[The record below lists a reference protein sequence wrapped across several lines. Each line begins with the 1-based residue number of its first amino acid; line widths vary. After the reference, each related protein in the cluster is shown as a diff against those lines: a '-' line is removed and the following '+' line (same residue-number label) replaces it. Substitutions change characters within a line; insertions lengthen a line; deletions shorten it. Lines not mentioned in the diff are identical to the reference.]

1 MFSVLYVDDE
11 RDLLELGKLYLEQS
25 PEFHIETAISASDA
39 LASPAFRSYDAIV
52 SDYQMP
58 EMDGIAFLKAVRE
71 QFGDIPFILFT
82 GRGRED
88 VVIEAINNGVDFYLQ
103 KGGDIKAQFA
113 ELTHKIR
120 QAVAR
125 RQAQHSLKE
134 SEKLLSDIIEFL
146 PDATLA
152 INREGIIIAWNRAI
166 ESMTGLSAEKMLGK
180 GDHEYALPF
189 YGERR
194 PILIDLIFEPD
205 EVIEQKYTHI
215 VREKDVLIADT
226 SLPLLQGRAVT
237 LFGKASPLYNSQ
249 GEIVGAIEAIRDITD
264 RKKAED
270 ELQAAYEQITASEE
284 ELREQLDV
292 LVESEQRAKE
302 NEENYRSLVELSPL
316 AVIVHRDGKVIYAN
330 QEAVRLAGTER
341 LEDLIG
347 KEVMPFIHPDD
358 RSMAL
363 EDFRLMSE
371 EGKTILL
378 KEERLLTI
386 DKKPFTVEVAAKPIL
401 YQHLRSVLVVF
412 RDITERK
419 KMETELQAAYKQI
432 TASEEKLRGQ
442 LDDLAG
448 NQAALKVTEEKF
460 RAVFEKSHDA
470 LMLSDGER
478 LIDCNSRA
486 IELFGYRSLDELAAL
501 HPADASPK
509 FQPDGQDSRSAAEAH
524 LKVAFEKGEDRFEWV
539 HQRKDGS
546 TFAAEVFLSS
556 FELEGKMLLQ
566 TSIRDI
572 TDRKQAEDA
581 LRESEEKYR
590 LLADTSPEM
599 IYYIDIDGYVKYVNQ
614 AASRQF
620 HAAPV
625 DLIGKHLSA
634 IFPPK
639 IAQRHLDAIR
649 KVTVERQ
656 MLRQESHEEFP
667 TGTVDIDV
675 RLVPVI
681 NNKNQVIGVLG
692 LSNDI
697 TEQKQIEEALR
708 DREETY
714 RTMLDGIQDVF
725 YRCDLEGNLI
735 VASPS
740 IAITFGYDSI
750 DECLGKNIAQQFWLY
765 PERRQAFIEEMKKQ
779 GSVSNYEVILK
790 RKDGSPVTVSTSS
803 HFYYDRQGE
812 IAGVEGIFHD
822 ITAIRLADQQ
832 IQLLADLIGITPAS
846 VTVHD
851 AKGRFLYANQRTF
864 DLHGWT
870 REEFM
875 ALNLHQLDVPVSEE
889 LINERIETLKE
900 RGEVSFDV
908 EHYRKDG
915 STVPLHVNTKITRWN
930 DRDVI
935 MSVATDLTTRKA
947 AEKALQEA
955 KETYRTLVDNIQSIV
970 YTISPDGILTFVS
983 PSWTKLLG
991 HELNEV
997 IDHDFRI
1004 FVHKDDVPACEEFLK
1019 KTVETRTT
1027 QPGVEYRIFHKNGS
1041 IRWQISNLTPVF
1053 DDQNTLTS
1061 FVGNAIDITESRN
1074 LENAFRETNHKLNL
1088 LNSITRHDVANQLT
1102 SLQGFAQIAALKK
1115 GDPVITDYLH
1125 KIITA
1130 ADTITRQIEFTKAYQ
1145 ELGVKAPSWNPVG
1158 EVIAHIESRV
1168 PVTFSGTC
1176 KGVEIFADPMLERVF
1191 FNLVDNAIRHGGR
1204 VTEITIRCER
1214 EPDGILVIVEDNGI
1228 GIPVADKE
1236 KIFNRGFG
1244 KNTGLGLFLVREI
1257 LSITGITIKET
1268 GISGKGARFE
1278 INVPE
1283 GMYRFTKT

>member
-1 MFSVLYVDDE
+1 MFSVIYVDDE
-11 RDLLELGKLYLEQS
+11 RDLLDLGKLFLERT
-25 PEFHIETAISASDA
+25 PEFRVEIASSAKDA
-39 LASPAFRSYDAIV
+39 LALLAIQPCDAIV

-71 QFGDIPFILFT
+71 RFGDVPFILFT
-82 GRGRED
+82 GRGREE
-88 VVIEAINNGVDFYLQ
+88 VVIEAINNGADFYLQ
-103 KGGDIKAQFA
+103 KGGDVKAQFA
-113 ELTHKIR
+113 ELSHKIR
-120 QAVAR
+120 QAMAR
-125 RQAQHSLKE
+125 RQAEHSLRE
-134 SEKLLSDIIEFL
+134 SEKRLSDIIEFL

-152 INREGIIIAWNRAI
+152 INREGVIIAWNRAI
-166 ESMTGLSAEKMLGK
+166 EEMTGLSAETMLGK
-180 GDHEYALPF
+180 GDYEYALPF

-194 PILIDLIFEPD
+194 PILIDLIFEPSD
-205 EVIEQKYTHI
+205 VIQQKYSHI
-215 VREKDVLIADT
+215 VRKKDVLIADT
-226 SLPLLQGRAVT
+226 SLPHLKGRAVT

-264 RKKAED
+264 RKIADD

-316 AVIVHRDGKVIYAN
+316 AVIVHRDGKVVYAN
-330 QEAVRLAGTER
+330 QEASHLAGTER
-341 LEDLIG
+341 VEDLIG
-347 KEVMPFIHPDD
+347 MELMPFIHPDD
-358 RSMAL
+358 RQMAL
-363 EDFRLMSE
+363 EDFRLMNE
-371 EGKTILL
+371 EGKTIPL
-378 KEERLLTI
+378 KEEHLLTVE
-386 DKKPFTVEVAAKPIL
+386 KKPFTVEVAAKPIL

-419 KMETELQAAYKQI
+419 KTETELQAAYEQI
-432 TASEEKLRGQ
+432 AASEEELRVQ

-448 NQAALKVTEEKF
+448 NQAALKITEEKF

-470 LMLSDGER
+470 LMLSDGEQ

-486 IELFGYRSLDELAAL
+486 LELFGYRSLDELAAL

-509 FQPDGQDSRSAAEAH
+509 VQPDGQDSRSVAEAH
-524 LKVAFEKGEDRFEWV
+524 LNVAYEKGEDRFEWI

-546 TFAAEVFLSS
+546 TFPAEVFLSS
-556 FELEGKMLLQ
+556 FELGGKMLLQ

-572 TDRKQAEDA
+572 TDRKRAEDA

-599 IYYIDIDGYVKYVNQ
+599 IYFIDTEGYVRYVNQ

-620 HAAPV
+620 HAAPD
-625 DLIGKHLSA
+625 DLIGKPLSA

-649 KVTVERQ
+649 KVSVERR
-656 MLRQESHEEFP
+656 MFRQESHEEFP
-667 TGTVDIDV
+667 TGAVDIDV

-681 NNKNQVIGVLG
+681 NKKNQVIGVLG

-697 TEQKQIEEALR
+697 TERKKVEEALR
-708 DREETY
+708 DREEKY

-725 YRCDLEGNLI
+725 YRCDTEGNLI

-740 IAITFGYDSI
+740 IAVTFGYNSI

-765 PERRQAFIEEMKKQ
+765 PDQRQTFIEEMKKQ

-803 HFYYDRQGE
+803 HFYYDHQGK

-822 ITAIRLADQQ
+822 ITAIRIADQQ
-832 IQLLADLIGITPAS
+832 IQLLAELIGITPAS
-846 VTVHD
+846 VTIHD
-851 AKGRFLYANQRTF
+851 ADGKFLYANQRTF

-889 LINERIETLKE
+889 LINERIEALKE

-915 STVPLHVNTKITRWN
+915 STVPLHVNAKITRWN

-947 AEKALQEA
+947 AERALQEA

-970 YTISPDGILTFVS
+970 YTIRPDGILTFVS

-991 HELNEV
+991 HESNEV
-997 IDHDFRI
+997 IDHDFRS
-1004 FVHKDDVPACEEFLK
+1004 FVHRDDIPACEEFLK

-1027 QPGVEYRIFHKNGS
+1027 QPGVEYRVFHKNGS
-1041 IRWQISNLTPVF
+1041 IRWHISTITPVF
-1053 DDQNTLTS
+1053 DDQNTLLS

-1102 SLQGFAQIAALKK
+1102 NLQGFAQIAAMKK

-1130 ADTITRQIEFTKAYQ
+1130 ADTIARQIEFTKAYQ
-1145 ELGVKAPSWNPVG
+1145 ELGVREPAWNPL
-1158 EVIAHIESRV
+1158 EEIIAHIESRV
-1168 PVTFSGTC
+1168 PIRFSGTC
-1176 KGVEIFADPMLERVF
+1176 KSVDIFADPMLERVF
-1191 FNLVDNAIRHGGR
+1191 FNLADNAIRHGSR
-1204 VTEITIRCER
+1204 VTEITVRCER
-1214 EPDGILVIVEDNGI
+1214 EPDGILVVVEDNGT
-1228 GIPVADKE
+1228 GIRVADKE
-1236 KIFNRGFG
+1236 KIFERGFG

-1268 GISGKGARFE
+1268 GIFGKGARFE
-1278 INVPE
+1278 ISVPE
-1283 GMYRFTKT
+1283 GTYRFKP

>member
-25 PEFHIETAISASDA
+25 PEFHIEIAISATDA
-39 LASPAFRSYDAIV
+39 LSLPSIQSYDAIV
-52 SDYQMP
+52 SDYLMP

-71 QFGDIPFILFT
+71 RFGDIPFILFT

-88 VVIEAINNGVDFYLQ
+88 VVIEAINNGADFYLQ
-103 KGGDIKAQFA
+103 KGGDVKAQFA

-125 RQAQHSLKE
+125 RQAEHSLVE
-134 SEKLLSDIIEFL
+134 SEKRLTDIINFL

-166 ESMTGLSAEKMLGK
+166 EEMTGLSAEVMLGK

-189 YGERR
+189 YSERR
-194 PILIDLIFEPD
+194 QILIDLIFEPSD
-205 EVIEQKYTHI
+205 VIEQKYSHI
-215 VREKDVLIADT
+215 VQKKDVLIAET
-226 SLPLLQGRAVT
+226 SLPRLQGREVT
-237 LFGKASPLYNSQ
+237 LVGKASPLYNSQ
-249 GEIVGAIEAIRDITD
+249 GEIIGAIEAIRDVTEQKI
-264 RKKAED
+264 AED
-270 ELQAAYEQITASEE
+270 ELRAAYEQIKASEE
-284 ELREQLDV
+284 ELRSQLED
-292 LVESEQRAKE
+292 LADSEQRIRE
-302 NEENYRSLVELSPL
+302 SEERFAAFMQHLPVTAFIKDHTFTNLFVNNYMQEVFGARDWIGKTVRDIFPPESAEKMIIDDRVTLEKGYQKTVEQLQVSSGEYRFFETHKFRIDRHNNTP
-316 AVIVHRDGKVIYAN
+316 
-330 QEAVRLAGTER
+330 
-341 LEDLIG
+341 LIG
-347 KEVMPFIHPDD
+347 GFAI
-358 RSMAL
+358 
-363 EDFRLMSE
+363 
-371 EGKTILL
+371 
-378 KEERLLTI
+378 
-386 DKKPFTVEVAAKPIL
+386 
-401 YQHLRSVLVVF
+401 
-412 RDITERK
+412 DITER
-419 KMETELQAAYKQI
+419 I
-432 TASEEKLRGQ
+432 
-442 LDDLAG
+442 
-448 NQAALKVTEEKF
+448 
-460 RAVFEKSHDA
+460 
-470 LMLSDGER
+470 
-478 LIDCNSRA
+478 
-486 IELFGYRSLDELAAL
+486 
-501 HPADASPK
+501 
-509 FQPDGQDSRSAAEAH
+509 
-524 LKVAFEKGEDRFEWV
+524 
-539 HQRKDGS
+539 
-546 TFAAEVFLSS
+546 
-556 FELEGKMLLQ
+556 
-566 TSIRDI
+566 
-572 TDRKQAEDA
+572 QAEDA

-599 IYYIDIDGYVKYVNQ
+599 IYFIDTEGYVRYVNQ

-620 HAAPV
+620 HAAPD
-625 DLIGKHLSA
+625 DLIGKPLSA

-649 KVTVERQ
+649 KVTVERR
-656 MLRQESHEEFP
+656 MLRQEIHEEFP
-667 TGTVDIDV
+667 IGTVDIDV

-681 NNKNQVIGVLG
+681 NNKDKVIGVLG

-697 TEQKQIEEALR
+697 TERKQIEEALR

-725 YRCDLEGNLI
+725 YRCDIEGNLI

-740 IAITFGYDSI
+740 IAVTFGYDSL

-765 PERRQAFIEEMKKQ
+765 PERRQAFIEKMKKQ

-803 HFYYDRQGE
+803 HFYYDRQGK

-822 ITAIRLADQQ
+822 ITAIRAADQQ
-832 IQLLADLIGITPAS
+832 IQLLAELIGITPAS
-846 VTVHD
+846 VTIHD
-851 AKGRFLYANQRTF
+851 AEGKFLYANQRTF
-864 DLHGWT
+864 DLHGLT

-875 ALNLHQLDVPVSEE
+875 ALNLHQLDVPVSEK
-889 LINERIETLKE
+889 LINERIEALKE

-915 STVPLHVNTKITRWN
+915 STVPLHVNAKITRWN

-955 KETYRTLVDNIQSIV
+955 QETYRTLVDNIQSIV
-970 YTISPDGILTFVS
+970 YTIRPDGILTFVS
-983 PSWTKLLG
+983 PSWKKLLG

-1004 FVHKDDVPACEEFLK
+1004 FVHKDDIPACEEFLK
-1019 KTVETRTT
+1019 KTVETKTT
-1027 QPGVEYRIFHKNGS
+1027 QPSVEYRIFHKNGS
-1041 IRWQISNLTPVF
+1041 IRWQISNITPVF
-1053 DDQNTLTS
+1053 DDQNTLIS

-1102 SLQGFAQIAALKK
+1102 SLQGFAQIAAMKK
-1115 GDPVITDYLH
+1115 DDPVIADYLH

-1214 EPDGILVIVEDNGI
+1214 EPDGILVIVEDNGT

-1278 INVPE
+1278 ISVPE
-1283 GMYRFTKT
+1283 GTYRFTKT